1 MFKVV
6 VEHRKRRI
14 WSARTVAISIGAH
27 ALVLVAVVVAA
38 ADAGPTPERVV
49 DIDIGRVH
57 EKAPQQEVK
66 RTPPPEPNHA
76 QVVKGRTLVLPT
88 PTTVPTHIEPP
99 RADDTPA
106 SPSDYSGEGP
116 EGNVI
121 GTPDPGPQPPPAA
134 DPQPLPDY
142 RTDVIPGEYAE
153 VQPQLASPRE
163 AQRLLER
170 NYPPI
175 LRDAGVSGHT
185 TVVLVIDKEGKVEPG
200 SVEVRESTHDAFR
213 DAAVRA
219 AERFRFRPARV
230 HGQPVAVVISIPIDW
245 QIATP

>member
-1 MFKVV
+1 MFNVV

-27 ALVLVAVVVAA
+27 ALVLVAVVAA
-38 ADAGPTPERVV
+38 AANSGPPPERVV
-49 DIDIGRVH
+49 DIDIGRMH
-57 EKAPQQEVK
+57 EKAPPETVK
-66 RTPPPEPNHA
+66 RPPPQEPNHA
-76 QVVKGRTLVLPT
+76 PAVKGHTLVLPT
-88 PTTVPTHIEPP
+88 PTTVPIDIEPP
-99 RADDTPA
+99 RPDDTPA
-106 SPSDYSGEGP
+106 SPGDYSGEGP
-116 EGNVI
+116 VGNVI

-134 DPQPLPDY
+134 DPQPLRDY

-175 LRDAGVSGHT
+175 LRDAGVTGHT
-185 TVVLVIDKEGKVEPG
+185 TVVLVIDKNGQVQPG

-213 DAAVRA
+213 DAAIRA
-219 AERFRFRPARV
+219 AEHFRFRPARV

-245 QIATP
+245 QIAP